1 MLLLNEEQT
10 TQKIK
15 RLAIEIMEQNF
26 HEAGIV
32 LVGINKSGTLLAN
45 QLLKGMEPI
54 AEHKIEL
61 TSVYLNPANPMEKE
75 VYTDLPANF
84 FEQKVVVVVDD
95 VANTGRT
102 LHYSMKPF
110 LSVLPKKI
118 EVAVLVDRQHKLF
131 PIATDYV
138 GITLATTL
146 QENIDVRFGEHGEIS
161 VFLN

>member
-1 MLLLNEEQT
+1 MLLLNTEQT

-26 HEAGIV
+26 YEDEII
-32 LVGINKSGTLLAN
+32 LVGINKSGTRLAN
-45 QLLKGMEPI
+45 QLLQAMKPI
-54 AEHKIEL
+54 SEGQIHL
-61 TSVYLNPANPMEKE
+61 TSVHLNPANPMEKD
-75 VYTDLPANF
+75 VYTDLSPDS
-84 FEQKVVVVVDD
+84 FEQKVVIVVDD

-146 QENIDVRFGEHGEIS
+146 QEHIDVRFGEGDEIS
-161 VFLN
+161 VYLN